1 MGLLSQIEVDA
12 TAKHLQILP
21 AAILRMMRPLVRVLL
36 RSGMTF
42 KTFSDLAKRVFVE
55 VGMAEFAIEGK
66 RQTISRVAILTGLS
80 RKEVQR
86 VLNERTPKDAET
98 HERYNRASRVV
109 AGWVRDGEFTNDKG
123 EPAAL
128 LLEGT
133 PSFAQLVKRYSGDI
147 PARAVLDELLRVG
160 AVRSIKGGRIKL
172 VSRAY
177 VPRTSNL
184 DKLAILGTDVAY
196 LIKTIDHNM
205 EYGERDPYFQ
215 RKVMYDNVPQEAIS
229 KLRMLSAEQ
238 SQKLIEQL
246 DKRLSR
252 HDRDVNQAVKGTGRK
267 RVGIGIYYFEEDLAS
282 QPAEEAK

>member
-1 MGLLSQIEVDA
+1 MDA
-12 TAKHLQILP
+12 TVKHLQILP
-21 AAILRMMRPLVRVLL
+21 AAILGMLRPLIRMLL
-36 RSGMTF
+36 RNGMTF
-42 KTFSDLAKRVFVE
+42 KTFSNIARRVFVE
-55 VGMAEFAIEGK
+55 LGMAEFSIEGK

-86 VLNERTPKDAET
+86 VLNEGAPKDAET

-109 AGWVRDGEFTNDKG
+109 AGWVRDRDFANADG

-128 LLEGT
+128 PLEGT
-133 PSFAQLVKRYSGDI
+133 PSFAQLVKRFSGDM

-160 AVRSIKGGRIKL
+160 AVQPIEGGRIKL

-196 LIKTIDHNM
+196 LIETIDHNL

-238 SQKLIEQL
+238 SQKLMEKL
-246 DKRLSR
+246 DKHLSQR
-252 HDRDVNQAVKGTGRK
+252 DRDVNPTVTGTGRK

-282 QPAEEAK
+282 PPAGEAK